1 MGSYA
6 IRTRLCSPNTLF
18 SFRFCLK
25 KGSFGLPFWS
35 ILEALGALLAP
46 RGCPGVVLEGSEK
59 EVEKRGPPDSY
70 KSNKTG
76 GVPIGIAL
84 GIALGRALGRD
95 LGMELEI
102 GSNLEPQDFE
112 DRD

>member
-1 MGSYA
+1 MQSVHA
-6 IRTRLCSPNTLF
+6 CAVQTHFSVFVLF
-18 SFRFCLK
+18 LK

-35 ILEALGALLAP
+35 ILVALGALLAP

-76 GVPIGIAL
+76 GGGVPIGIAL
-84 GIALGRALGRD
+84 GRAL
-95 LGMELEI
+95 ELEGEI
-102 GSNLEPQDFE
+102 
-112 DRD
+112 